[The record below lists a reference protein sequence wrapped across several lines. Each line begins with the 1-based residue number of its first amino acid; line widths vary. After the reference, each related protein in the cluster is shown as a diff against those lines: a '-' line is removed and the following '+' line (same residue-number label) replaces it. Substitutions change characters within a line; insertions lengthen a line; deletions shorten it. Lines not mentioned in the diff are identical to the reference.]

1 MRIPPSNRILAA
13 PTFFFDLD
21 TVVLWA
27 ENLPQKD
34 PSHLPAEATRSSLG
48 RTRAAKPEEVQTGF
62 QQHLWR

>member
-1 MRIPPSNRILAA
+1 MRIPLLTGSSLLLL
-13 PTFFFDLD
+13 FFDLD
-21 TVVLWA
+21 MVVLWA

>member
-1 MRIPPSNRILAA
+1 MRIPLLTGSSQLLL
-13 PTFFFDLD
+13 FFDLD
-21 TVVLWA
+21 MVVLWA